1 MIQHLSYPLGSSINS
16 FIDPQLATVQYT
28 FFDKVLG
35 TISILYVIILVLLI
49 LLSKLGKGTEMARMD
64 IVSAFRL
71 LILHLDEFVLFGFRF
86 QDNFY
91 FQKALPMGCSA
102 ACALF
107 EKFSCF

>member
-28 FFDKVLG
+28 SFDKVLG
-35 TISILYVIILVLLI
+35 TIS
-49 LLSKLGKGTEMARMD
+49 KLGKGAEMARMD

-71 LILHLDEFVLFGFRF
+71 LILHPDEFVLFGFRF